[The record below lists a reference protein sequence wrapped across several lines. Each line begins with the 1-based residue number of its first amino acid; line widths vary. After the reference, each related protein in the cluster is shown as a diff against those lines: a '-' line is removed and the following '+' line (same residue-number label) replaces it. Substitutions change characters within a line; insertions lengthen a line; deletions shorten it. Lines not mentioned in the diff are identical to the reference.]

1 MMHLIIPWLVLI
13 GTVFAVLKWCMI
25 IINPGSLDIFVTA
38 TVIVDFWI
46 FGSWLLFRIGA
57 RVPLTSLPATFLDS
71 MSALLVSQFKL
82 LSGESLHMWEQGEGA
97 RKSMDVMKD

>member
-1 MMHLIIPWLVLI
+1 MHLIIPWVVLI
-13 GTVFAVLKWCMI
+13 GTVFTILKWSMI
-25 IINPGSLDIFVTA
+25 ITSPTSLGIFVTA
-38 TVIVDFWI
+38 TLIVDLWV

-97 RKSMDVMKD
+97 RKSMDAMED